1 MKKCD
6 SGEISFCW
14 LIHSTFMLHLWGARP
29 WRSSQDKTQHGYDLL
44 KFTYPTIKKNC
55 NITKKAHRFPFFFRS
70 LSEAGICCPSLVEEV
85 EEAYYAEN
93 KSKIERS
100 ACWMLMPG

>member
-1 MKKCD
+1 MRCQALEMQ
-6 SGEISFCW
+6 SGQNQLGC
-14 LIHSTFMLHLWGARP
+14 
-29 WRSSQDKTQHGYDLL
+29 DLL
-44 KFTYPTIKKNC
+44 KFTYPTIKKKKQNS

-70 LSEAGICCPSLVEEV
+70 LSEAWICCPSLVEEV

-100 ACWMLMPG
+100 ACEMLTSG